1 VVAWPLRQLGAGLLA
16 LAATPVATVALAV
29 RPRWRAGLG
38 ERLGLRTPPVERPVW
53 VHGASVGEILAA
65 VRLIDALGEQ
75 GHAVLAST
83 MKPSGR
89 AVLARMRPDVPRRL
103 APVDHP
109 WCVARALEQA
119 APAALVLVE
128 TELWPCW
135 IAAAARRGIPVAVVS
150 ARISDRS
157 FGRYQRVAPLVRRTL
172 GRLSAVGARTAEDAR
187 RFAALGVPEARLEI
201 TGDLKLEP
209 PRTPPVL
216 DPELERVLGD
226 LTVWV
231 AASTHAGEEE
241 AALHALSAA
250 ESAGIAT
257 ALILA
262 PRYPFERSAEVKRV
276 VEAQGR
282 RVRLRSRLAG
292 DAPLAP
298 GEVLLLD
305 SLGEL
310 PAVIARAR
318 LAFVGGSLAPVGGHN
333 VVEPALVSRPVLF
346 GPQTHKVRDAAALL
360 LASGGARRVSDE
372 TELAAA
378 VIEWLRNPSL
388 AKDAGDAARRA
399 IESHRGATQRC
410 LALVER
416 LLSDEWQA
424 RSSDQRR

>member
-1 VVAWPLRQLGAGLLA
+1 MVAWPLRQLGAGLLA
-16 LAATPVATVALAV
+16 LAAAPAAATALVV
-29 RPRWRAGLG
+29 RPHWRAGLG
-38 ERLGLRTPPVERPVW
+38 ERLGLQTPAVDRPVW

-65 VRLIDALGEQ
+65 IRLVDALGQ
-75 GHAVLAST
+75 RGHAVLASA
-83 MKPSGR
+83 MRPSGR
-89 AVLARMRPDVPRRL
+89 AVLAQMRPDVPRRL
-103 APVDHP
+103 APIDHP
-109 WCVARALEQA
+109 WCVARALDQV

-128 TELWPCW
+128 TELWPSW
-135 IAAAARRGIPVAVVS
+135 IAAAERRGVPVAVVS

-157 FGRYQRVAPLVRRTL
+157 FGRYQRIGVLVRRTL

-187 RFAALGVPEARLEI
+187 RFAALGVPEDRLEI

-209 PRTPPVL
+209 PLALPTL
-216 DPELERVLGD
+216 EPELDRALGN

-231 AASTHAGEEE
+231 AASTHASEEA

-250 ESAGIAT
+250 EAAGIAT

-262 PRYPFERSAEVKRV
+262 PRYPVERAAEVKRV
-276 VEAQGR
+276 VAAQGR

-292 DAPLAP
+292 DVPLAP

-310 PAVIARAR
+310 PAVIARAQ
-318 LAFVGGSLAPVGGHN
+318 LAFVGGSLVPVGGHN
-333 VVEPALVSRPVLF
+333 VVEPALVSRPALF
-346 GPQTHKVRDAAALL
+346 GPHTHKVRDAAALL

-378 VIEWLRNPSL
+378 VIEWLRNPAA
-388 AKDAGDAARRA
+388 AKDAGEAARRA
-399 IESHRGATQRC
+399 LEPHRGATQRC

-416 LLSDEWQA
+416 LLDDGRTHVSAD
-424 RSSDQRR
+424 